1 MDIKEPN
8 EGYQF
13 ILEKFG
19 EEKIES
25 RYHCLYELLS
35 AYLKRKRLEERV
47 RIAPAILDHV
57 IVDYFVD
64 IYRLKDFQ
72 GMDLVNDTK
81 IMAYTSFWLLRH
93 KPLQI
98 LDTENADDLVY
109 VNEDAVGEIL
119 RTQLFKKPEDTVLLP
134 DRAER
139 IDDFVNTMK
148 YFFHQTLLIIGKT
161 DRNYGTLLKRRRK
174 AKTVVLREN

>member
-1 MDIKEPN
+1 MDIKEPK

-13 ILEKFG
+13 ILDKFK
-19 EEKIES
+19 EEKIKS
-25 RYHCLYELLS
+25 RYNCLYELLS

-47 RIAPAILDHV
+47 RIVPAIIDHV

-72 GMDLVNDTK
+72 GMDLVNETK
-81 IMAYTSFWLLRH
+81 ILAYTSFWLLRH

-98 LDTENADDLVY
+98 VDTENAADLVY

-119 RTQLFKKPEDTVLLP
+119 RTQLFKNPEDTVLLP
-134 DRAER
+134 ERAER

-148 YFFHQTLLIIGKT
+148 YFFQYRLYTAQNIELMIMAFNAGRDYQFCTDHQ
-161 DRNYGTLLKRRRK
+161 
-174 AKTVVLREN
+174 E

>member
-1 MDIKEPN
+1 MDIKEKD

-13 ILEKFG
+13 VIQEFG
-19 EEKIES
+19 EEKISS
-25 RYHCLYELLS
+25 RYDCLYELL
-35 AYLKRKRLEERV
+35 AIYLERKQLNERV
-47 RIAPAILDHV
+47 CIVPAILDHV

-72 GMDLVNDTK
+72 GMALVNDTK

-98 LDTENADDLVY
+98 LDTEHADDLVF

-119 RTQLFKKPEDTVLLP
+119 KAQLLNNPADTVILEEKE
-134 DRAER
+134 ER

-148 YFFHQTLLIIGKT
+148 YFFQYRLYTAQNIELMILAFDAGRDYQYCVDFQK
-161 DRNYGTLLKRRRK
+161 
-174 AKTVVLREN
+174 

>member
-109 VNEDAVGEIL
+109 VNEDAVGEI
-119 RTQLFKKPEDTVLLP
+119 RV
-134 DRAER
+134 RSCS
-139 IDDFVNTMK
+139 
-148 YFFHQTLLIIGKT
+148 KT
-161 DRNYGTLLKRRRK
+161 GRYGAFTGSGRKNRRFC
-174 AKTVVLREN
+174 

>member
-1 MDIKEPN
+1 MDIKEPK
-8 EGYQF
+8 EGYQC

-19 EEKIES
+19 EEKIIS
-25 RYHCLYELLS
+25 RYNCLYELLS
-35 AYLKRKRLEERV
+35 AYLKRKRLEER
-47 RIAPAILDHV
+47 IHIIPAVLDHV

-72 GMDLVNDTK
+72 GMELVNDTK
-81 IMAYTSFWLLRH
+81 ILAYTSFWLLRH

-98 LDTENADDLVY
+98 VDAEKADDLVY

-119 RTQLFKKPEDTVLLP
+119 RTQLFKDPEDTVLLP
-134 DRAER
+134 EQAGR

-148 YFFHQTLLIIGKT
+148 YFFQYRLYTAQNIELMIMAFGAGRDYQYCT
-161 DRNYGTLLKRRRK
+161 DFQ
-174 AKTVVLREN
+174 E

>member
-1 MDIKEPN
+1 MGFKEQN

-13 ILEKFG
+13 LLTKFT
-19 EEKIES
+19 EEKIKS
-25 RYHCLYELLS
+25 RYDCLFELLTT
-35 AYLKRKRLEERV
+35 YLKRKRLEERICIV
-47 RIAPAILDHV
+47 PAILDHV
-57 IVDYFVD
+57 VVDYFVD

-98 LDTENADDLVY
+98 LDVENADDLVY

-119 RTQLFKKPEDTVLLP
+119 RTQLFKDPADTVLLP
-134 DRAER
+134 GRAEK
-139 IDDFVNTMK
+139 IDDFVRTMK
-148 YFFHQTLLIIGKT
+148 YFFQYRLYTAQNIELMIMAFNAGRDYQYCT
-161 DRNYGTLLKRRRK
+161 DFQ
-174 AKTVVLREN
+174 E